1 METCYYCE
9 EPLNVVFNPE
19 GGGVEDVGGDV
30 FFCDDC
36 QRWQCNTEECGCVC
50 SLTDG
55 DLYSSFTGDMTASE
69 VLEIGLE
76 DLTVHIAELWGDTG
90 FMDGF
95 QYKYLPHLGTSD
107 QERIKIISETIYGY
121 ARRNDR

>member
-19 GGGVEDVGGDV
+19 GGGVEDVSGDV
-30 FFCDDC
+30 YFCDDC
-36 QRWQCNTEECGCVC
+36 HRWQCNTQECGCVC
-50 SLTDG
+50 SMTDG

-76 DLTVHIAELWGDTG
+76 DLNVHIAELWRDTG

-95 QYKYLPHLGTSD
+95 QYKYLPHLASD
-107 QERIKIISETIYGY
+107 QERIKALAETIYEY
-121 ARRNDR
+121 ARSYDR

>member
-1 METCYYCE
+1 M
-9 EPLNVVFNPE
+9 
-19 GGGVEDVGGDV
+19 
-30 FFCDDC
+30 
-36 QRWQCNTEECGCVC
+36 
-50 SLTDG
+50 TDG

-76 DLTVHIAELWGDTG
+76 DLNVHIAELWRDTG

-95 QYKYLPHLGTSD
+95 QYKYLPHLGTTD
-107 QERIKIISETIYGY
+107 QERIQIISETIYEY